1 MMNDDKKLSPKIA
14 NILDIPI
21 SHTPFAKYSFEHILL
36 VTVLLTNCITCKIR
50 GTRKILSCW
59 SFYRVIITTLR
70 CPITGGIKINEGG
83 VTDSGIKKRGVGGG
97 GGGSNRNICE
107 GVLCTLSL

>member
-1 MMNDDKKLSPKIA
+1 MMNDDKKLSPKIG

-70 CPITGGIKINEGG
+70 CPITGG
-83 VTDSGIKKRGVGGG
+83 GGG
-97 GGGSNRNICE
+97 GWYQTEIYVRGSFAHF
-107 GVLCTLSL
+107 LCKLVYF